1 MQNVGSGNGVDMG
14 RKLQQLDL
22 GSLGALPAMDMS
34 DMGQNAMQNTLQVR
48 AVSNPPFLEPK
59 ILLRGTLATTC
70 LDAVLHLFDVVDV
83 PSNMRCCSFVLLVL
97 VAETL

>member
-34 DMGQNAMQNTLQVR
+34 DVGQDAMQNTLQVR
-48 AVSNPPFLEPK
+48 AVPRPPFLRLMT
-59 ILLRGTLATTC
+59 LLRDILATAY
-70 LDAVLHLFDVVDV
+70 LDIVLHLFEVDV
-83 PSNMRCCSFVLLVL
+83 PFPQDVILQLCASALCY
-97 VAETL
+97 